1 MKPRCAVGIAL
12 HPKAKKL
19 LEETYTYAGMDA
31 ADEAEAAL
39 VYGVPDEWMKT
50 AKKLRAVGCH
60 SCSREFEAWAAAKG
74 VSIVKADSLWRTV
87 AEHTL
92 ALAMAAA
99 RNVPQ
104 SDEAVR
110 QGKWQDHEGLKVLFS
125 GHDFQGRTFG
135 IWGMGQIGRE
145 LAALLKGFSMEV
157 LYSDIRP
164 LPSEEEKRL
173 GVSRVKFQELL
184 ARSDYFCVLVPH
196 NASTDRL
203 FGREAF
209 SALKKGCIFINTAR
223 AGIVDKEAFIEAM
236 EKGWIGAA
244 ALDVVWEEAR
254 PQPEELLRFK
264 NLIFTPHL
272 GGSNFECDAFLVRG
286 ISAVQGA

>member
-92 ALAMAAA
+92 ALAMAAPA
-99 RNVPQ
+99 
-104 SDEAVR
+104 
-110 QGKWQDHEGLKVLFS
+110 
-125 GHDFQGRTFG
+125 
-135 IWGMGQIGRE
+135 
-145 LAALLKGFSMEV
+145 
-157 LYSDIRP
+157 
-164 LPSEEEKRL
+164 
-173 GVSRVKFQELL
+173 
-184 ARSDYFCVLVPH
+184 
-196 NASTDRL
+196 
-203 FGREAF
+203 
-209 SALKKGCIFINTAR
+209 
-223 AGIVDKEAFIEAM
+223 
-236 EKGWIGAA
+236 
-244 ALDVVWEEAR
+244 
-254 PQPEELLRFK
+254 
-264 NLIFTPHL
+264 
-272 GGSNFECDAFLVRG
+272 
-286 ISAVQGA
+286 